1 MGPNSINRRLA
12 MFPKA
17 LSFGFLRTSKA
28 AAAAILVLWS
38 VQASAADKVT
48 FLTSWFAQA
57 EHGGFYQAKAT
68 GLYEHAGLD
77 ETLRMGGPQVHG
89 MQLLLAVETDVM
101 MRYVFPVLQSLEQRL
116 VDVRIATSCQY

>member
-1 MGPNSINRRLA
+1 

-68 GLYEHAGLD
+68 GLYMNDMTA
-77 ETLRMGGPQVHG
+77 
-89 MQLLLAVETDVM
+89 LLL
-101 MRYVFPVLQSLEQRL
+101 RGLEDRSAPRRPSRH
-116 VDVRIATSCQY
+116 VH